1 MKTLTIIIPA
11 LNEEKSIGAVIDEI
25 PIDKLKKIGYETEI
39 LIVDNGSTDNTK
51 NIALSRG
58 ATVIEHHIRGYGS
71 AYKAG
76 FACATSDIIATGDA
90 DLTYPFVDL
99 PTIIQKFEADNYE
112 FLNTNRLSTLDSS
125 AMSKSHIFGNRLL
138 TMMLK
143 KLFSSPFED
152 SQSGMWVFKR
162 YILDDLDLNSSGMS
176 FSQELKL
183 EAFSK
188 GFRCGEV
195 TIDYRARIGKAK
207 LNPIRDSVG
216 NITHLFKKRLKT
228 YKKRK

>member
-11 LNEEKSIGAVIDEI
+11 LNEEESIGAVIDEI
-25 PIDKLKKIGYETEI
+25 PIDELKKMGYKTEI
-39 LIVDNGSTDNTK
+39 LIIDNGSTDNTK

-58 ATVIEHHIRGYGS
+58 ATVIEHRIRGYGN

-76 FACATSDIIATGDA
+76 FSNTTSDIVATGDA

-112 FLNTNRLSTLDSS
+112 FLNTNRLSALDSS

-138 TMMLK
+138 TMISK

-162 YILDDLDLNSSGMS
+162 YILDDIDLNSSGMS
-176 FSQELKL
+176 FSQELKMETFL
-183 EAFSK
+183 K
-188 GFRCGEV
+188 GFRCGEI
-195 TIDYRARIGKAK
+195 TINYRARIGKAK

-216 NITHLFKKRLKT
+216 NITHLFKKRFKI
-228 YKKRK
+228 YKKT

>member
-1 MKTLTIIIPA
+1 MT
-11 LNEEKSIGAVIDEI
+11 S
-25 PIDKLKKIGYETEI
+25 KI
-39 LIVDNGSTDNTK
+39 
-51 NIALSRG
+51 
-58 ATVIEHHIRGYGS
+58 
-71 AYKAG
+71 
-76 FACATSDIIATGDA
+76 
-90 DLTYPFVDL
+90 
-99 PTIIQKFEADNYE
+99 
-112 FLNTNRLSTLDSS
+112 
-125 AMSKSHIFGNRLL
+125 
-138 TMMLK
+138 
-143 KLFSSPFED
+143 LFSSPFKD

-162 YILDDLDLNSSGMS
+162 HILDDLDLYSSGMS

-188 GFRCGEV
+188 GFHCGEV